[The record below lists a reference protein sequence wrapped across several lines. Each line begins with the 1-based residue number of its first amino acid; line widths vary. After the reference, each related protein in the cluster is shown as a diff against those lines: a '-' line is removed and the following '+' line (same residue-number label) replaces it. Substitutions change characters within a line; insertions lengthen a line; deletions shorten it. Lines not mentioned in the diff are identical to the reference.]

1 MRVEG
6 SHGSNL
12 ELVEGWSLSGS
23 ENVPVV
29 CKEGLSSLPEHL
41 NLGNHFFG
49 RCCLTKVEVRVVWE
63 SIEEGNTGIG
73 TRKTVETADSRE
85 PGSSSLSGPRINFEL
100 FPSHLMRLIFIIS
113 VLL

>member
-41 NLGNHFFG
+41 NLGNHFFE
-49 RCCLTKVEVRVVWE
+49 RCCLTQVEVRGVVGKYRRRKYGDRDQE
-63 SIEEGNTGIG
+63 NGGDG
-73 TRKTVETADSRE
+73 RFTRTRE
-85 PGSSSLSGPRINFEL
+85 FFAFWAEDQL
-100 FPSHLMRLIFIIS
+100 
-113 VLL
+113 